1 MQIRYLHGYQ
11 NYQINKVRISPNHP
25 IALKR
30 WDALERFEQA
40 LSKGLS
46 SCDAAQIVG
55 IPKSTLYRWKARKSK
70 NLQSLVPL
78 SKRPQHLRESRV
90 SKAFQKR
97 ILELRREH
105 PTWGKRKINWIL
117 KQEGTLASESTV
129 GRIITELIQRHSI
142 PSAQLAAQR
151 AGHRAKSKRP
161 YAIRLKRGQR
171 LQGAAPGDVIQVDH
185 MSVPMSAGP
194 VIKHFNA
201 VCTVSRWNV
210 AEAFTVASAKSA
222 KNFIDKLVQEAPFR
236 IRQIQVDGGSE
247 FMAEFEEECQQRG
260 ISLAVL
266 APKSPKLN
274 GHVER
279 INGTWRSDFYDLFD
293 LPTSLKELRPMLND
307 FTDSYNWD
315 RPHESLG
322 LQTPQHFLEGLGI
335 QVSPFQSH
343 ML

>member
-1 MQIRYLHGYQ
+1 MQEKYLHGYQ
-11 NYQINKVRISPNHP
+11 HYQINKLGISPNHP
-25 IALKR
+25 VALKR
-30 WDALERFEQA
+30 WDALKRFERA
-40 LSKGLS
+40 ISIGLS
-46 SCDAAQIVG
+46 SCEAAQIVG
-55 IPKSTLYRWKARKSK
+55 IPKATLYRWKARKSR
-70 NLQSLVPL
+70 NLQSLVPFSRCPKSFRK
-78 SKRPQHLRESRV
+78 SKISDTFKR
-90 SKAFQKR
+90 R

-105 PTWGKRKINWIL
+105 PTWGKRKITWLL
-117 KQEGTLASESTV
+117 KQEGTHAKESTV
-129 GRIITELIQRHSI
+129 GRVIGDLIKRKSI
-142 PSAQLAAQR
+142 PSAKLAAQE
-151 AGHRAKSKRP
+151 AGRRSKPKRP
-161 YAIRLKRGQR
+161 YAVRLKRGQK
-171 LQGAAPGDVIQVDH
+171 LHGEDPGDVVQVDH

-194 VIKHFNA
+194 TVKHFNA

-210 AEAFTVASAKSA
+210 AEAFNAASAKTA
-222 KNFIDKLVQEAPFR
+222 KSFIDKLVKASPFP

-247 FMAEFEEECQQRG
+247 FMAQFEEECAQRG

-293 LPTSLKELRPMLND
+293 LPTSLRELRPLLND

-322 LQTPQHFLEGLGI
+322 LQTPQQYLEGLGI